1 MAQRGEGDRPV
12 GCCRGLMTGKLRIRS
27 HDGSHSML
35 IDQQITG
42 ASGPCIERLEPFEL
56 FERLEQSGR

>member
-1 MAQRGEGDRPV
+1 MAQRRKGDFPL
-12 GCCRGLMTGKLRIRS
+12 GCYRGPLTGKLRIRS

-42 ASGPCIERLEPFEL
+42 ASGPWIERLEPFEL